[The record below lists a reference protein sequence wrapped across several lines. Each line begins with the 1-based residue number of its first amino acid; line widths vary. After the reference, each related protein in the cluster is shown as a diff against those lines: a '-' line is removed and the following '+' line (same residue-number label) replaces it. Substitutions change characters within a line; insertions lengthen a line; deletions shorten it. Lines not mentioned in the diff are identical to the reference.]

1 MKTLFIVNIK
11 LKYYYNL
18 VREKS
23 SFKNINKSINSLT
36 LKLININIIVFIEIV
51 ELNKRNSV
59 TRRDSFS
66 SIDTIAS

>member
-1 MKTLFIVNIK
+1 MNIK

-36 LKLININIIVFIEIV
+36 LKLININIIIFIEIV
-51 ELNKRNSV
+51 GLDKRNSV